1 MSIITFRMEIDFYLL
16 KKEKNNN
23 NGSTAFRITNT
34 LAGFYYLATNYIF
47 YF

>member
-1 MSIITFRMEIDFYLL
+1 MSIITFKMEIDFLSPE
-16 KKEKNNN
+16 KGKNNN
-23 NGSTAFRITNT
+23 NVSTAFRITNT